1 MAASPSSSTARR
13 REIRQATKKHAGALA
28 RAAGRAQYLLSAS
41 TTCTTTPGS
50 APAAP
55 AAAGAAG
62 SCSSSRRT
70 RPAHTNVSPAAG
82 GRSTRAVASRRF
94 PSRTVVPGGNRSTT
108 PVPARLCT
116 CQRSAAVS
124 RAHARSFFW
133 RCTGRLAPVAC
144 ALHGSCLA
152 RRTEQGIRPFR
163 LPFII

>member
-13 REIRQATKKHAGALA
+13 REIGQATKKHAGALA
-28 RAAGRAQYLLSAS
+28 RAAQYLLSAS

-50 APAAP
+50 APAA
-55 AAAGAAG
+55 AGAAG
-62 SCSSSRRT
+62 SFSSSRRT

-82 GRSTRAVASRRF
+82 GRSTSAAASRRF

-152 RRTEQGIRPFR
+152 TRTGQGIRPFR